1 MNQNHTQHKDNF
13 MRNLFI
19 GLILIITVLL
29 GFNYWQSSKSEA
41 PTGEVPA
48 VANNIIRVTDH
59 IIGKRNASVV
69 LVEYAD
75 LQCPA
80 CKAFEPILT
89 KIAAEYANDNFA
101 YVFRYFPLVDIHS
114 HAMLAAQYNEAAGN
128 QGKFWEMNH
137 MLYDKQV
144 EWADALDAESKIKG
158 YASQI
163 GLDVN
168 KLSAD
173 ANSKEIINKI
183 NASLA
188 ESNKIGLKST
198 PSLLLNGTKI
208 TVKSEE
214 DLRAQ
219 IKAVM
224 SNTKNNNLNSTTT
237 NKK

>member
-19 GLILIITVLL
+19 GLIIIIGCLL
-29 GFNYWQSSKSEA
+29 SFNYWQKSKTEA
-41 PTGEVPA
+41 PTGVVPTT
-48 VANNIIRVTDH
+48 ANNIIRDTDH

-89 KIAAEYANDNFA
+89 KIAADYANNSFA
-101 YVFRYFPLVDIHS
+101 YVFRYFPLVEIHS
-114 HAMLAAQYNEAAGN
+114 HAMLAAQYNEAAGK

-137 MLYDKQV
+137 ILYDKQT

-158 YASQI
+158 YAGQI
-163 GLDVN
+163 GLDVS
-168 KLSAD
+168 KLAID
-173 ANSKEIINKI
+173 ANSTEVINKV
-183 NASLA
+183 NASLI
-188 ESNKIGLKST
+188 ESKKIGLTST

-224 SNTKNNNLNSTTT
+224 T
-237 NKK
+237 NK